1 MDGLTAGGEMNA
13 GRRRSICASAGAAK
27 SLCVCV
33 CVRVCVC
40 VCVCVRV
47 CVCVCV
53 RLKQRELCKDSE
65 INMYFHTLL
74 FFSCWNGFSA
84 ALI

>member
-27 SLCVCV
+27 SLC
-33 CVRVCVC
+33 
-40 VCVCVRV
+40 V